1 MKKKEVINKKKS
13 QKEEKSKNRLVAKM
27 SMIALSAYA
36 IFKLKTE
43 TDILEKYFN
52 SLASEIQKLFNLQR
66 MKKIE

>member
-52 SLASEIQKLFNLQR
+52 SLASEIQKLFNL
-66 MKKIE
+66 